1 MSNKQPIYTSFWE
14 TGDIASFKQ
23 LMKAY
28 SASLQYFACSI
39 VCNQEE
45 AEEIVADVFI
55 KVWQQRQQLPS
66 PENIKFYLFK
76 AVKNTALNYLKS
88 NGRRITHHAAWEVQ
102 VHRHD
107 SKSPE
112 DIMISKEQV
121 VLIRAA
127 IQSLPPRCRQIF
139 VLVKEDGLTYEQVAV
154 LLDLSKATVNVQMT
168 IALKKIW
175 TALDPALK
183 YSNS

>member
-1 MSNKQPIYTSFWE
+1 MNSKQPDYTSFWE
-14 TGDIASFKQ
+14 SGDIASFKE
-23 LMKAY
+23 LMKAF

-55 KVWQQRQQLPS
+55 KIWQQRQHLPS

-88 NGRRITHHAAWEVQ
+88 NGRRITHHAAWEIQ
-102 VHRHD
+102 VNRH
-107 SKSPE
+107 KNQNPE
-112 DIMISKEQV
+112 DILISKEQV
-121 VLIRAA
+121 TLIQSV

-139 VLVKEDGLTYEQVAV
+139 ILIKEDGLTYEQVAV

-168 IALKKIW
+168 LAMKKIW
-175 TALDPALK
+175 AALDPVLK
-183 YSNS
+183 YSHS